1 MEEDLLQILI
11 FCPLSGSSEKCG
23 FVTRTQSPIYLPL
36 PALGFVMPVRR
47 TTFGG
52 RYEIP
57 SACFQSNPA
66 FLVKGYEL
74 YCLSSFPNCSALS
87 RPSLLGQRPLPV
99 PLFQE
104 FEALVSIV

>member
-11 FCPLSGSSEKCG
+11 FCPLSGPSEKCG

-36 PALGFVMPVRR
+36 PALAFVMPVRR

-104 FEALVSIV
+104 FEALVSMV

>member
-74 YCLSSFPNCSALS
+74 YCLSSFPNCSAPS

-104 FEALVSIV
+104 FEALVSMV